1 MKKFLRFILI
11 GTIWTALFLVVCL
24 YFFVFVWNFN
34 FLSAQDRQFLV
45 SFWDQGGVIKSYA
58 DYLFVFSFVFAF
70 VLWLWG
76 LIKAL
81 RTNYWALFLKPF
93 DMFRN
98 WEVRRYQSSKRVVL
112 KNIGTTIVGA
122 KSEKEEIADKLKK
135 LEKDLDN
142 NKKTDEIRE
151 MFKAKFSKPKN

>member
-1 MKKFLRFILI
+1 
-11 GTIWTALFLVVCL
+11 
-24 YFFVFVWNFN
+24 
-34 FLSAQDRQFLV
+34 
-45 SFWDQGGVIKSYA
+45 
-58 DYLFVFSFVFAF
+58 
-70 VLWLWG
+70 
-76 LIKAL
+76 
-81 RTNYWALFLKPF
+81 
-93 DMFRN
+93 MFRN